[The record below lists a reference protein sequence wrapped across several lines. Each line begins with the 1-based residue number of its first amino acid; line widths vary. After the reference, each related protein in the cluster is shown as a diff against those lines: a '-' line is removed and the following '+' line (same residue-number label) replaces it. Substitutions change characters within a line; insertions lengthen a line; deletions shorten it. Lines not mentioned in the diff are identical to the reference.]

1 MKPVGFFGLTAPCWV
16 HSTGLEASGG
26 GGQGRV
32 GGMVASQPAW
42 AWGAGWVRTGETLL
56 VFLPF
61 PLFSFLCCSGEAWGF
76 VGGDGVGGTGVQ
88 LVVITHHVH
97 SGCGLVPPG
106 MAEKLENSIRM

>member
-32 GGMVASQPAW
+32 GGIVSSQPAW

-61 PLFSFLCCSGEAWGF
+61 PPFSLLCCSGEAWGF
-76 VGGDGVGGTGVQ
+76 IGDDGGGGGAVGGNYSLCAQTVGVAWCLQGG
-88 LVVITHHVH
+88 
-97 SGCGLVPPG
+97 
-106 MAEKLENSIRM
+106 

>member
-1 MKPVGFFGLTAPCWV
+1 M
-16 HSTGLEASGG
+16 
-26 GGQGRV
+26 
-32 GGMVASQPAW
+32 ASQPAW

-106 MAEKLENSIRM
+106 MAEKLENLIRM